1 MDITLNNIGHKFNN
15 DWVFKNISSKITV
28 GKPTVILGN
37 NGSGKSTLLQVIAG
51 IIKPS
56 FGELEYSSDSKI
68 ITPEK
73 LYQKIAISTPIT
85 TLPEAYTLKDAIR
98 FHRQFKSFLP
108 GLKVSDIAE
117 KLQLEK
123 GLNKPIEEYSSG
135 MKQRVKLAFA
145 ILSDVQCVFLD
156 EPTSNLDHEGI
167 LWYKT
172 LIKEE
177 LGQNKTFVVCS
188 NKQKEEYFFCENM
201 IDVNLFKK

>member
-188 NKQKEEYFFCENM
+188 NKQKDEYFFCENM